1 MLDMKYED
9 KQISVVKSIINNNI
23 VIVKDFN
30 GREVIAIGKGL
41 GFKKHKNEFV
51 YPHEVMK
58 TYVLVGKTVNGM
70 FTLFEEVPFDVIE
83 IAQKIIDYASNQLGI
98 TFNVNLL
105 SGLADH
111 INFSMMQYKQGLQTS
126 KLVNEEVKRFYKEE
140 YLIGIYAVNLINEK
154 FNIKLPKDEATSIA
168 FHLIT
173 ATENKSNHQ
182 ALVIMQG
189 VSDIIKIVENYLGSQ
204 LNEDTF
210 IYSRFVIHLKFF
222 LGSILSNQIE
232 NTNFELNSIF
242 VRLNT
247 KYKEVRICIQEITKY
262 VLEHFHY
269 HCRDEDCIYLMIHI
283 VRLYERKGHK
293 GD

>member
-1 MLDMKYED
+1 
-9 KQISVVKSIINNNI
+9 
-23 VIVKDFN
+23 
-30 GREVIAIGKGL
+30 
-41 GFKKHKNEFV
+41 
-51 YPHEVMK
+51 MK

-173 ATENKSNHQ
+173 ATENKST
-182 ALVIMQG
+182 
-189 VSDIIKIVENYLGSQ
+189 IK
-204 LNEDTF
+204 
-210 IYSRFVIHLKFF
+210 H
-222 LGSILSNQIE
+222 
-232 NTNFELNSIF
+232 
-242 VRLNT
+242 
-247 KYKEVRICIQEITKY
+247 
-262 VLEHFHY
+262 
-269 HCRDEDCIYLMIHI
+269 
-283 VRLYERKGHK
+283 
-293 GD
+293 